1 MGEHDQSVPSPWRE
15 NEGIAVG
22 EKCSQPGWNIVH
34 YSRLL
39 LATIPNTTPTR
50 KYGNSANIS
59 KKAKSVNY
67 WNISDS

>member
-39 LATIPNTTPTR
+39 LATIPNTTPQENMETVQ
-50 KYGNSANIS
+50 IFQ
-59 KKAKSVNY
+59 KKAKRVNY
-67 WNISDS
+67 WNISVS